1 MAEKNKK
8 KAYFIKKIIRTLGL
22 KNAQVL
28 DTAINPN
35 LSIPKKFD
43 IITAR
48 ALASTPKIIKI
59 SQHLLNPK
67 GKFILMKGLK
77 EKVQEEVVGLDNNKY
92 SYTIHKIETS
102 NQNRHILE
110 IKQK

>member
-1 MAEKNKK
+1 
-8 KAYFIKKIIRTLGL
+8 
-22 KNAQVL
+22 
-28 DTAINPN
+28 
-35 LSIPKKFD
+35 
-43 IITAR
+43 
-48 ALASTPKIIKI
+48 
-59 SQHLLNPK
+59 
-67 GKFILMKGLK
+67 MKGLK